1 MAIMGNFKFV
11 AFVLLA
17 VSLLAC
23 AGCESPQEEDGVSS
37 IPFNRPATWE
47 EGRGMGGALF

>member
-1 MAIMGNFKFV
+1 MRLNLKLA
-11 AFVLLA
+11 ALLLLA

-23 AGCESPQEEDGVSS
+23 AGCESPQESDGVSG

-47 EGRGMGGALF
+47 QGRGMGGALF